1 MHSRTVA
8 RIGARPTPRDHP
20 SNDTGPHADTLRR
33 MRPGL
38 LALLLNL
45 ACASTKPAP
54 PTSPT
59 TLDASAAWTRLL
71 ADLPGTWLATPDSG
85 GNLEVSYRV
94 ASRGHAL
101 LETFGADPSAQTLS
115 VYHPD
120 GAALMLTH
128 YCAQG
133 NQVRLRA
140 SETGPGRIVFTYLD
154 ATNVDPAQSVM
165 HELVFVLGPGT
176 LERTE
181 IYQAHDGARETS
193 VLRFVRRQP

>member
-1 MHSRTVA
+1 
-8 RIGARPTPRDHP
+8 
-20 SNDTGPHADTLRR
+20 

-38 LALLLNL
+38 LALLLVS
-45 ACASTKPAP
+45 ACASHKPTAIA
-54 PTSPT
+54 SPT
-59 TLDASAAWTRLL
+59 TSPADLDASAAWTRLL
-71 ADLPGTWLATPDSG
+71 ADLPGTWVATPDSG
-85 GNLEVSYRV
+85 GALEISYRV
-94 ASRGHAL
+94 VSRGQAL
-101 LETFGADPSAQTLS
+101 LETFGADPSAQTIS

-120 GAALMLTH
+120 GRALMLTH

-140 SETGPGRIVFTYLD
+140 SEVSPGRIVFTYHD

-165 HELVFVLGPGT
+165 HELVFVLAEDT

-193 VLRFVRRQP
+193 VMRLARRKP